1 MAVTSANKKTTT
13 KANSEKKI
21 ETKVGSVVTENNI
34 KTNEKE
40 TEKLQKENENLRNDL
55 DTMKAQMEEMMKQM
69 ASFSQM
75 SNMFANFAQS
85 QSSYVDKDIEVVS
98 LITGQLVLST
108 TGRADGKIYSFS
120 KQFEEQGIPVSD
132 LKAICSSMKPTA
144 MNGKFFIND
153 VDFVREAGLSS
164 SYRNILN
171 QVELNEIFNL
181 SVDEFTEKFKRATKA
196 QKNII
201 QSMVKD
207 RRLNGEFV
215 DANIMMAL
223 KDMTGID
230 YMSIE
235 KLPEEY
241 KAFKEV

>member
-1 MAVTSANKKTTT
+1 MAVTSTNKKATT
-13 KANSEKKI
+13 KASSEKKI
-21 ETKVGSVVTENNI
+21 ETKTENVVE
-34 KTNEKE
+34 TNEKE
-40 TEKLQKENENLRNDL
+40 TEMLQKENENLRNDL
-55 DTMKAQMEEMMKQM
+55 DAMKAQMEEMMKQM

-75 SNMFANFAQS
+75 SNMFANFTQS
-85 QSSYVDKDIEVVS
+85 QPSYIDKDIEVVS

-132 LKAICSSMKPTA
+132 LKAICSSMKSTA

-181 SVDEFTEKFKRATKA
+181 TVDEFTEKFKRATKA

-207 RRLNGEFV
+207 KRLNGEFV

-223 KDMTGID
+223 KDMTGVD
-230 YMSIE
+230 FMSIE
-235 KLPEEY
+235 KMPEEY